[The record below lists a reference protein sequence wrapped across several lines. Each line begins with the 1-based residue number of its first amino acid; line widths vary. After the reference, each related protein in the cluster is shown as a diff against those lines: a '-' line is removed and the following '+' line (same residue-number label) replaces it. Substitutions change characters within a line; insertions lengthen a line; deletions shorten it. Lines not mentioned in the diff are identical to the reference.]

1 MSDWEDEY
9 DECGVAIE
17 KPAPNLSATNSTLL
31 GKDSQGHGSVY
42 SGIKTQTWFREP
54 SEARVESRRDAFEFR
69 SRRGETDRGEGPEDR
84 RRGSEV
90 SDGSQPLTFKVENMS
105 IGRIIG
111 RGGAKIRELEES
123 SGARIK
129 ITRGDYDGDV
139 AISGSS
145 AAQEKARELIEDL
158 ILGIS
163 SQFSYA
169 PARGLYSDVEMF
181 EGRSVTGINRNNS
194 AWSKEA
200 PQAASDGPASS
211 VIDWNDIRQNRK
223 KFEELKWKE
232 LPPLKKNFYTEAVSV
247 SMLTPDE
254 VAAWRKEN
262 NNIFVDDIKEE
273 GEKRPIPNPC
283 RTFLEAFQPYPEI
296 MENIERVGFVKPT
309 PIQSQAW
316 PVLLIGE
323 DLIAIAQTGTGKTL
337 AYLLP
342 GFIHM
347 DGQPVLRAERGGP
360 GMLVL
365 TPTRELAL
373 QIEAE
378 CSKYSFKGYK
388 SICVYGG
395 GDRRGQINLVKS
407 GVDIVIATPGR
418 LNDLQMNNL
427 INLHSIT
434 YLVLDEADRML
445 DMGFEPQILKILL
458 DIRPDR
464 QTVMTSATWPT
475 GVRRLAKSYLKNPMM
490 VYVGTLDLAAVNTVQ
505 QTLEIVKEEEKKMF
519 VFDFIRNMQPQDKV
533 LIFVGKKITADD
545 LSSDMSLQGI
555 AVQCLHGDREQSS
568 REEALQDFK
577 DSRVRILVA
586 TDLASRGLDVHD
598 ITHVFNYDFPRNI
611 EEYVHRVGRTG
622 RAGRSG
628 AAITLLT
635 RDNWRMASELISI
648 LERAGQDVPEDLV
661 LMAERYEKH
670 KIEKKMYSPRGHGW
684 GGRGGGGWRDGKDR
698 SQNWRF

>member
-9 DECGVAIE
+9 DKHGVAIE
-17 KPAPNLSATNSTLL
+17 KPAPKLSATNNTLL
-31 GKDSQGHGSVY
+31 GKDSQGDGSVY
-42 SGIKTQTWFREP
+42 SGLKSQTWSREP
-54 SEARVESRRDAFEFR
+54 NEARVERRRDAFEFR
-69 SRRGETDRGEGPEDR
+69 SRRGETDRGGGPGDR
-84 RRGSEV
+84 RRGNEM
-90 SDGSQPLTFKVENMS
+90 SDGFQPLTFKVENMS

-129 ITRGDYDGDV
+129 ITRGDYDGEV
-139 AISGSS
+139 SISGSS
-145 AAQEKARELIEDL
+145 AAQQKARGMIEDL
-158 ILGIS
+158 TAGGS
-163 SQFSYA
+163 STYG
-169 PARGLYSDVEMF
+169 PGRGRYSDGERF
-181 EGRSVTGINRNNS
+181 GGRAGTGGMNRNDS

-200 PQAASDGPASS
+200 PQAASDGPPSS
-211 VIDWNDIRQNRK
+211 AIDWNDIRQNRK
-223 KFEELKWKE
+223 KFEELKWKD
-232 LPPLKKNFYTEAVSV
+232 LPPLKKNFYTEAASV

-347 DGQPVLRAERGGP
+347 DGQPVRRAERGGP

-418 LNDLQMNNL
+418 LNDLQMNDL
-427 INLHSIT
+427 INLRSIT

-505 QTLEIVKEEEKKMF
+505 QTLEIVKEEEKKMY

-568 REEALQDFK
+568 REEALRDFK
-577 DSRVRILVA
+577 ESRVRILVA

-628 AAITLLT
+628 AAVTLLT
-635 RDNWRMASELISI
+635 RDNWRMAAELISI

-670 KIEKKMYSPRGHGW
+670 KMEREMYTPRGHGW
-684 GGRGGGGWRDGKDR
+684 GGRGGGGRRDGNDR
-698 SQNWRF
+698 GQNWRF